1 MVSMARNWLVSADL
15 PPSYW
20 FYAVHRA
27 AEVYNYFPMSLE
39 DGTLSTPFELVH
51 HTKPDLRILF
61 KPFTL
66 AAVRQERKGD
76 ENLQKFESQTLPM
89 IAIGHCPTSN
99 GLQFY
104 NPVNGTFVSSIDYT
118 LQHHVSS
125 GSGFGLKY
133 QPGVFIYRLDETK
146 TIFSSK
152 FKLDSSV
159 LVHTHSPPHVA
170 TVIGIPS

>member
-1 MVSMARNWLVSADL
+1 
-15 PPSYW
+15 
-20 FYAVHRA
+20 
-27 AEVYNYFPMSLE
+27 
-39 DGTLSTPFELVH
+39 
-51 HTKPDLRILF
+51 
-61 KPFTL
+61 
-66 AAVRQERKGD
+66 
-76 ENLQKFESQTLPM
+76 M
-89 IAIGHCPTSN
+89 IAIGRCPTSN

-159 LVHTHSPPHVA
+159 LVHTHPPPHVA
-170 TVIGIPS
+170 TVIGIPSYATPDIYTVKFCDGTTAEYSESSNILESAPELSPIQTSPI